1 MYIYYV
7 YTTKSIGSKSVT
19 RRLRKKK
26 QRYKIPSQ
34 SARDLKTNLKTHRG
48 KLSSV
53 FWNFQKKTFEN
64 PWPDFKGE
72 ITYVHQIVELM
83 RM

>member
-19 RRLRKKK
+19 LLLLLLRKKK

-34 SARDLKTNLKTHRG
+34 SARDLKRHSENEINYDNVLVIIYENYLYVDGIH
-48 KLSSV
+48 
-53 FWNFQKKTFEN
+53 FQ
-64 PWPDFKGE
+64 
-72 ITYVHQIVELM
+72 HLELLYHFQFL
-83 RM
+83 

>member
-19 RRLRKKK
+19 RLLLLLLLRKKK

-34 SARDLKTNLKTHRG
+34 SARDLKIIPLPLNRNWKFPQNTYGVER
-48 KLSSV
+48 
-53 FWNFQKKTFEN
+53 NF
-64 PWPDFKGE
+64 
-72 ITYVHQIVELM
+72 YVNAN
-83 RM
+83 